1 MFHRFKRQE
10 LYDLVWS
17 QPMTK
22 LAKNLGVSD
31 VAVAKACRRAGIP
44 VPGLGYWA
52 KVQHGKE
59 VDQAPLPPQKSG
71 RSDIVTITPQP
82 SSPASLRLPPDVQKL
97 LDNEVEP
104 DARIIVQKLLSKAHP
119 IVQDWI
125 KRTAAPLPKTESRR
139 LRILSTL
146 FNELEKR
153 GHSVLPAPNPGG
165 NIAVKLLEEAVEFSL
180 KERQKQSR
188 VALTPEEKQYSFGL
202 ERGWRQVLEPTGK
215 LAFMIQSWLDSEMRK
230 QWSDTGR
237 KPLDQQLNDIIAGL
251 IIAAGCLRRRRL
263 DREEEERQRL
273 EADRK
278 RRELEAL
285 GREKEDALRRL
296 AQRVNAW
303 IQAEQIR
310 EYVAAIRNVARS
322 SNNSVSQG
330 NLEQRMASAL
340 KIADEIDPLLSSD
353 PLR

>member
-1 MFHRFKRQE
+1 
-10 LYDLVWS
+10 
-17 QPMTK
+17 
-22 LAKNLGVSD
+22 
-31 VAVAKACRRAGIP
+31 
-44 VPGLGYWA
+44 
-52 KVQHGKE
+52 
-59 VDQAPLPPQKSG
+59 
-71 RSDIVTITPQP
+71 
-82 SSPASLRLPPDVQKL
+82 LRLPPDVQKL

-104 DARIIVQKLLSKAHP
+104 DARIIVQKSLSKAHP

-153 GHSVLPAPNPGG
+153 GHSVLPAPNPRG

-188 VALTPEEKQYSFGL
+188 VALTPEEKRYSFGL

-215 LAFMIQSWLDSEMRK
+215 LVFMIQSWLDSGMRK
-230 QWSDTGR
+230 QWSDTER

-251 IIAAGCLRRRRL
+251 IRGAGCLRRRRL

-330 NLEQRMASAL
+330 DLEQRMASAL